1 MKEIA
6 EAITKNLSSA
16 IEVIAA
22 SVIGIALIQFLYK
35 YVRHLFKPND
45 QITNQTIRIH
55 FGSLSQQLLWNF
67 CLLPIYLLRQLLPP
81 GTILGNSLP

>member
-35 YVRHLFKPND
+35 YVRHLLSR
-45 QITNQTIRIH
+45 TIK
-55 FGSLSQQLLWNF
+55 
-67 CLLPIYLLRQLLPP
+67 LPTKQSEF
-81 GTILGNSLP
+81 ILEVL